1 MNFEMPSQ
9 VATYVHRIGRTARA
23 GRGGKACTLIGEGRR
38 YLMKEVMKDAEE
50 KARKQKEGTAG
61 VIRSR
66 TIPAAVVSHFVAK
79 INSLEE
85 NIKEVLDAEAVARL
99 DRITEMEMMRAQNI
113 IEHSD
118 EIKSRPQK
126 EWFAT
131 SKQKISIKEKT
142 AERKRRLEEQ
152 TGTGTHRMSRKKR
165 RLNEARE
172 MAHEMMEQEER
183 EAETGKPSKRVISAT
198 QQRSSAK
205 AMKRKQDQ
213 QMRDSESRSVF
224 DEDLRRE
231 MKQKR
236 RKKVGSSD
244 ASGDQGLFSEERVAY
259 ARRPKKDESAED
271 GPVKSS
277 YAFREYDP
285 TKRMGKKKAHHGFKS
300 RSKYK
305 RR

>member
-1 MNFEMPSQ
+1 
-9 VATYVHRIGRTARA
+9 
-23 GRGGKACTLIGEGRR
+23 
-38 YLMKEVMKDAEE
+38 MKEVMKDAEE

-79 INSLEE
+79 INSLED

-172 MAHEMMEQEER
+172 MAREMEQEER
-183 EAETGKPSKRVISAT
+183 EAETGKPSKKVISAT
-198 QQRSSAK
+198 HQRSSAK

-231 MKQKR
+231 MKKKQ
-236 RKKVGSSD
+236 RKKVDSSD
-244 ASGDQGLFSEERVAY
+244 ASGDQGLFSEEKVAY
-259 ARRPKKDESAED
+259 ARRPKNESADED
-271 GPVKSS
+271 RPVKSS
-277 YAFREYDP
+277 YTFREYDP